1 MFNESTIDPLA
12 RFRSIDQKVDT
23 LRDAVAQVR
32 DAREQIRATEASE
45 VREKVLREEVLDFL
59 DHATRQAASVIKDLQ
74 ESKSSLNDARVRRE
88 MIEFL
93 DHTREVAERL
103 INDLK
108 NERRKILQRAQ
119 ATLKSE
125 KAPAGKDSTRGES
138 GASKASAAKAP
149 KTAKPDAPKERS
161 PRGVASGQRKAS
173 EAAQQSLKSIVE
185 KPSRRQ
191 R

>member
-32 DAREQIRATEASE
+32 DARELIRATEASE
-45 VREKVLREEVLDFL
+45 VREKALREEVLDFL
-59 DHATRQAASVIKDLQ
+59 DHATRQAANVIKDLQ
-74 ESKSSLNDARVRRE
+74 ESKSSLNDARVQRE

-125 KAPAGKDSTRGES
+125 KPPAAKDAAR
-138 GASKASAAKAP
+138 SAAKAP
-149 KTAKPDAPKERS
+149 KGGNGSRAKPTRPH
-161 PRGVASGQRKAS
+161 
-173 EAAQQSLKSIVE
+173 
-185 KPSRRQ
+185 
-191 R
+191 